1 MLCGNGARNTRRRWR
16 KYCKNELI
24 LLDSTP
30 AVEAVAK
37 EWADFFEGNTEI
49 GSYYDGDEFLV
60 EE

>member
-1 MLCGNGARNTRRRWR
+1 
-16 KYCKNELI
+16 LI